1 MTKLQK
7 QLAENIRFYRK
18 KKGMTQENLAEKVGT
33 ATNYIGRFKNSNKI
47 GVAVFNASFFKTRL
61 STAIFA

>member
-1 MTKLQK
+1 
-7 QLAENIRFYRK
+7 
-18 KKGMTQENLAEKVGT
+18 MTQENLAEKAGT